1 MIFEFSVSLVQYTTS
16 RSYGDTSTAAFL
28 RCFIFVM
35 GIFLIVRRGW
45 GGGGVK
51 EVQKALIP
59 TTDNY
64 QYWYLDNTNVYCN
77 GFNV

>member
-45 GGGGVK
+45 GGGQGGT
-51 EVQKALIP
+51 KALIP
-59 TTDNY
+59 TTDY